1 MGHDG
6 DAMGRN
12 GTQWGRKGMEW
23 DTVGHSGDAVG
34 TQWDAMGTRWGRNG
48 IEWDTVGH
56 DGTRW
61 DTNGDAMGRDGT
73 RWDAMGMQW
82 DAMGRKGDAMGR
94 DGTRWDA
101 MGTRWGRN
109 GTQWDAMGRN
119 GTQGGRKGDAM
130 GRNGTQWGRN
140 GDAMGRN
147 GTQWG
152 RNGDAM
158 GRNGDAMGTQ
168 WGRGKGGSRAK
179 TEQPQNDPI
188 WGPDVPGDAAA
199 PIPMALKELMPPP
212 PRDKGGDVTATIT
225 ARGRKGNCMG
235 RGETSAFGYTLT
247 GAGTHGCSSATGR
260 TGMGLLYPW
269 LSPLLSPL
277 LSPRL
282 SPLLSPLPSPRLRTP
297 TAGRDVCSAISAVI
311 LPKSSARMPSGPS
324 LRGHQCPPELLGGQ
338 RGGSNGVEGTQM
350 GWKGAPG
357 SPAQMR
363 GRTPRLRHHLQQ
375 HRGWGAMSPKGFVP
389 TGGRESAATTESAAG
404 RGQQR
409 DGDNGTGTT
418 AGRGQQRVGRA
429 ASRGAGRI
437 PTPAASP
444 RPRFGFFP
452 DANTA
457 VPPHSRARSRTPP
470 RC

>member
-1 MGHDG
+1 MGQDG
-6 DAMGRN
+6 DEM
-12 GTQWGRKGMEW
+12 
-23 DTVGHSGDAVG
+23 
-34 TQWDAMGTRWGRNG
+34 
-48 IEWDTVGH
+48 
-56 DGTRW
+56 
-61 DTNGDAMGRDGT
+61 
-73 RWDAMGMQW
+73 
-82 DAMGRKGDAMGR
+82 
-94 DGTRWDA
+94 
-101 MGTRWGRN
+101 GRN
-109 GTQWDAMGRN
+109 GTQWDAMGRDGN
-119 GTQGGRKGDAM
+119 AMGTQEGRNRTAREPRWGRKGDKKGQTGTQWDAMGHDGTPMGTRWDAMGRDGMRWDAM
-130 GRNGTQWGRN
+130 GRNGTPW
-140 GDAMGRN
+140 DAMGRN
-147 GTQWG
+147 
-152 RNGDAM
+152 
-158 GRNGDAMGTQ
+158 GTQ

-188 WGPDVPGDAAA
+188 WGPDVLGDAAA
-199 PIPMALKELMPPP
+199 PIPTALKELMPPP
-212 PRDKGGDVTATIT
+212 PQDKGGDVTATIT

-260 TGMGLLYPW
+260 TGMGLLYPR
-269 LSPLLSPL
+269 LYPLLSPLPSPLLSPL
-277 LSPRL
+277 PSPRL
-282 SPLLSPLPSPRLRTP
+282 SPLLSPLPSPWLRTP

-324 LRGHQCPPELLGGQ
+324 LRGHRCPPELLGGQ

-375 HRGWGAMSPKGFVP
+375 HRGWGAMSPKGFVS
-389 TGGRESAATTESAAG
+389 TGGRESAATAESAAG

-409 DGDNGTGTT
+409 DGDSGTGTT

>member
-1 MGHDG
+1 M
-6 DAMGRN
+6 
-12 GTQWGRKGMEW
+12 
-23 DTVGHSGDAVG
+23 G
-34 TQWDAMGTRWGRNG
+34 TQWDS
-48 IEWDTVGH
+48 
-56 DGTRW
+56 
-61 DTNGDAMGRDGT
+61 
-73 RWDAMGMQW
+73 
-82 DAMGRKGDAMGR
+82 
-94 DGTRWDA
+94 
-101 MGTRWGRN
+101 
-109 GTQWDAMGRN
+109 
-119 GTQGGRKGDAM
+119 M

-324 LRGHQCPPELLGGQ
+324 LRGHRCPPELLGGQ
-338 RGGSNGVEGTQM
+338 RGDSNGVEGTQM

-357 SPAQMR
+357 SPAQMC

-375 HRGWGAMSPKGFVP
+375 HRGWGAMSPKGFVS
-389 TGGRESAATTESAAG
+389 TGGRESAATAESAAG

-409 DGDNGTGTT
+409 DGDNSGS
-418 AGRGQQRVGRA
+418 AGRRPAALAAFPRRQRPHGRA
-429 ASRGAGRI
+429 LGFS
-437 PTPAASP
+437 PTPTPRFPPTAAPAAERRRVVDSRLSPLRTSTDGDRGRHRSSAWGGIRAPGVAHGSGAAPRGLTPLPLRPPGPPSRYSPAAAHSSTRGRAPPPPRRTPSAIAAAAAAALTP
-444 RPRFGFFP
+444 RPRCGP
-452 DANTA
+452 A
-457 VPPHSRARSRTPP
+457 PLR
-470 RC
+470 